1 MMCKVIAVANQK
13 GGTAKTTTT
22 LNLGA
27 ELARKGK
34 KVLLID
40 ADGQGDLT
48 AALGYKNADDYDI
61 TLATMLRK
69 SMNDEPMNP
78 TDGILHHPEGM
89 DLMPG
94 NIELAGIEVALVNAL
109 DRERVLS
116 EYIKTMRP
124 FYDFILID
132 SMPSLGMITINVLA
146 SADSVL
152 IPVQASYLPVKGLQ
166 QLIKTI
172 GRVQRQLNPKLTI
185 EGILLT
191 MVDNRTNYAK
201 DIALQVYDAYADN
214 LTVFDCE
221 IPMSVRAAETSAE
234 GSSLYVY
241 DPKGKAAFAYT
252 ALIKE
257 VIKKEAV

>member
-132 SMPSLGMITINVLA
+132 SMPSLGMMTINVLA
-146 SADSVL
+146 SADSV
-152 IPVQASYLPVKGLQ
+152 
-166 QLIKTI
+166 
-172 GRVQRQLNPKLTI
+172 
-185 EGILLT
+185 
-191 MVDNRTNYAK
+191 
-201 DIALQVYDAYADN
+201 
-214 LTVFDCE
+214 
-221 IPMSVRAAETSAE
+221 
-234 GSSLYVY
+234 
-241 DPKGKAAFAYT
+241 
-252 ALIKE
+252 
-257 VIKKEAV
+257 

>member
-124 FYDFILID
+124 FYDFILVD

-166 QLIKTI
+166 QLFWSI
-172 GRVQRQLNPKLTI
+172 GRVKRRINPHLEI
-185 EGILLT
+185 EGILIT
-191 MVDNRTNYAK
+191 RTNDRTNYARGILENMRSTYGDVVK
-201 DIALQVYDAYADN
+201 IYDVYVPNSIKVEEAAAEGVSIFSHNPNVKAAYAYAK
-214 LTVFDCE
+214 L
-221 IPMSVRAAETSAE
+221 AE
-234 GSSLYVY
+234 
-241 DPKGKAAFAYT
+241 
-252 ALIKE
+252 E
-257 VIKKEAV
+257 VIENDK